1 MGSYFVD
8 PKVDDTY
15 SYSLFANST
24 GQASTVYYLNKMNS
38 AILKK
43 ATNNPNAEIKL
54 GIYPFVYSFFDESL
68 TQNI

>member
-24 GQASTVYYLNKMNS
+24 G
-38 AILKK
+38 
-43 ATNNPNAEIKL
+43 
-54 GIYPFVYSFFDESL
+54 
-68 TQNI
+68 